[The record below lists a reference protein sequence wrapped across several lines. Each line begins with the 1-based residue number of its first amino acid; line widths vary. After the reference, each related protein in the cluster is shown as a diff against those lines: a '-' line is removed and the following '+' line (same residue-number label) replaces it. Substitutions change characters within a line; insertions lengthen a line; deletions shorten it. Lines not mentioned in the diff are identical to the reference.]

1 MSLKLFLEKLTNLD
15 PDIWEYITYLTYAAF
30 AYLSLDIDIV
40 RILMW
45 LMIIDTFFGAIKAV
59 RVAKIKFSLKTML
72 WGILTKATILTIP
85 MILALVALGLGYD
98 FIWLIDIV
106 IKILVL
112 HEGISIITNM
122 ISIRQN
128 KNIIN
133 ADIISVMLLKIREV
147 FTDLVKKLTGDISKD
162 EEK

>member
-1 MSLKLFLEKLTNLD
+1 MSLKLFLAKLTNLD
-15 PDIWEYITYLTYAAF
+15 PDTWEYITYLIYAAF

-40 RILMW
+40 KILMW

-59 RVAKIKFSLKTML
+59 RVVKIKFSLKTML

-128 KNIIN
+128 KDIVN
-133 ADIISVMLLKIREV
+133 ADIVSVMLLKIREV
-147 FTDLVKKLTGDISKD
+147 FTDLVKRLTGDVPKN
-162 EEK
+162 E

>member
-1 MSLKLFLEKLTNLD
+1 
-15 PDIWEYITYLTYAAF
+15 
-30 AYLSLDIDIV
+30 
-40 RILMW
+40 
-45 LMIIDTFFGAIKAV
+45 MIIDTFFGAIKAV

>member
-1 MSLKLFLEKLTNLD
+1 MSLKIFLAKLTNLD
-15 PDIWEYITYLTYAAF
+15 PDTWEYITYLTYAAF

-59 RVAKIKFSLKTML
+59 RVSKIKFSLKMML

-85 MILALVALGLGYD
+85 MILALVALGLGYN

-128 KNIIN
+128 KDIVN

-147 FTDLVKKLTGDISKD
+147 FIGLVKKLTGDISKG

>member
-30 AYLSLDIDIV
+30 SYLSLDIDIV

-59 RVAKIKFSLKTML
+59 RVVKIKFSLKTML

-128 KNIIN
+128 KDIVN
-133 ADIISVMLLKIREV
+133 ADIVSVMLLKIREV
-147 FTDLVKKLTGDISKD
+147 FTDLVKRLTGDVPKN
-162 EEK
+162 E